1 MAWTKAQ
8 QKVIDTRNKDLL
20 VSAAAGSGKTAVL
33 VERIIS
39 MISEG
44 DKPIDI
50 DRLLVVTFTNAAAA
64 EMRDRIGLAIEK
76 KLLEEPDNAHLQKQV
91 SLLQSAHITTIHSFC
106 LNVIRNYFHRID
118 LDPSFKVA
126 DESEITLM
134 KSDVVSGVLEEWYE
148 EERPDF
154 HKFIESY
161 SYSKS
166 DDPIEELI
174 LKMYSFAMSA
184 PWPEKWIK
192 EAGDSFNIN
201 SIEAMNNTKWMDD
214 LLHYVK
220 TVIGDLIVKNKMA
233 IDLCNGPAGPTAY
246 LTALVSDRELLE
258 NINKASTYEEFYQE
272 LSNISYGRLS
282 NKREEGV
289 DPDIKDRVKAL
300 RDEIKKAIK
309 DLVNQ
314 FFYQAPEEMVT
325 DIGAVADV
333 MEVLLELTSDF
344 MKGFADKKEEKN
356 IIDFND
362 IEHFALRILVENN
375 EGTIVPTE
383 AALELSEQFVEIL
396 IDEYQDSNLVQET
409 ILKSISRER
418 NGHPNR
424 FMVGDVKQSIYK
436 FRLAMPELF
445 MEKYKSYSKE
455 DYLENGDE
463 NLYQRIDLDKNFRSR
478 KIVLD
483 YVNIIFEQIMQES
496 VGGVAYDEKAALSY
510 GELYDKYD
518 KGLSADEVISDKVE
532 LLLVTDEV
540 NKDMKENAGVK
551 TSVASEFSQVED
563 DEEPIEEDEDEIIY
577 SKKEME
583 ALVIARRIKELVN
596 TDTGIS
602 VYDKK
607 LKKYRMASYKDIV
620 ILLRSMTGW
629 SEIFVNTLIREGI
642 SAYADTGTGYFQTVE
657 IMNIL
662 NYLRIIDNP
671 RQDIPLVGVLYSPI
685 VGMTTRQLSKIR
697 AFDKNS
703 NMYTAIMSYSTD
715 GDDDEIKKIL
725 TNFIEQLNEFRSMVN
740 HTPIHE
746 LLSQVLNQTGYS
758 YYVSAMPG
766 GERRKANIDM
776 LVSKAVQFE
785 KGSYRGLFHFIR
797 YIEKLH
803 KYEVDFGEASTSGDQ
818 DDIVRIMSIH
828 KSKGLEFPIVFV
840 SGMSKQFNMQ
850 DVRSK
855 IILHNELGVG
865 PDYIDVESR
874 TKVATLLKKFIQKKV
889 QVENLG
895 EELRVLYVA
904 LTRAREKLIMTG
916 YLKSTESIPSADQS
930 LHVIKKGFSFFEL
943 VSAKSYLDLV
953 LPAMLNSIES
963 KEDNNMDPNVIM
975 DNNMKI
981 EVVNKESIISE
992 EVNKQVF
999 IIKDREMLETIKPG
1013 QVYDQELNDE
1023 IHRRLEYLYPYEN
1036 ESNLRV
1042 KMSVSELK
1050 KMGQFIDHED
1060 DSLILY
1066 PDTEETGYI
1075 SNHDQTNVTEQ
1086 DVEEDKKDSII
1097 SDITPTVPNFIS
1109 KKETDISGADKG
1121 TLYHKVLKLLDLSK
1135 ISNKEDVNK
1144 QISDM
1149 VSEHKLEESQIK
1161 LLNLRY
1167 IYNFINSNTAKRM
1180 VKAQLE
1186 DRIYKEQQF
1195 VIGIKA
1201 KEAGYD
1207 VDSDELVLIQGI
1219 IDAFFEED
1227 NQLVLVDYKSDWV
1240 SDEQT
1245 LIDRYRVQLN
1255 YYQKA
1260 LEQMFKK
1267 EVKEKVIYSLTLGKE
1282 IYL

>member
-1 MAWTKAQ
+1 MGWTKAQ

-39 MISEG
+39 MVSEG
-44 DKPIDI
+44 DNPIDI

-64 EMRDRIGLAIEK
+64 EMRDRIGIAIEK
-76 KLLEEPDNAHLQKQV
+76 KLLQEPDNAHLQKQV
-91 SLLQSAHITTIHSFC
+91 SLLQSAHITTIHRFC

-118 LDPSFKVA
+118 LDPSFKIA

-134 KSDVVSGVLEEWYE
+134 KSDVVSDVLEAWYE

-154 HKFIESY
+154 QKFIESY

-166 DDPIEELI
+166 DGPIEDLI
-174 LKMYSFAMSA
+174 IKMYSFSMSA
-184 PWPEKWIK
+184 PWPEKWIEQAG
-192 EAGDSFNIN
+192 EAFNMA
-201 SIEAMNNTKWMDD
+201 SIDAMNNTKWMGD

-220 TVIGDLIVKNKMA
+220 MVIGDLIVKNGMA
-233 IDLCNGPAGPTAY
+233 IDLCNGRGGPTAY
-246 LTALVSDRELLE
+246 LPALISDRDLLVVVSR
-258 NINKASTYEEFYQE
+258 ASTYEEFYQV
-272 LSNISYGRLS
+272 LGDINYARLS
-282 NKREEGV
+282 SKREEGV
-289 DPDIKDRVKAL
+289 DPNVKEQVKAL

-309 DLVNQ
+309 DLLSQ
-314 FFYQAPEEMVT
+314 FFYQTPEEMVT
-325 DIGAVADV
+325 DIKVVGDV
-333 MEVLLELTSDF
+333 MEVLFELTRDF
-344 MKGFADKKEEKN
+344 MKKFANKKEEKN

-362 IEHFALRILVENN
+362 IEHFALRILVEVA
-375 EGTIVPTE
+375 EGTIVPS
-383 AALELSEQFVEIL
+383 AAATELSEQFEEIL

-418 NGHPNR
+418 KGMPNR

-445 MEKYKSYSKE
+445 MEKYKSYSSE
-455 DYLENGDE
+455 DTLENGEE

-483 YVNIIFEQIMQES
+483 YVNIIFQQIMQQT

-510 GELYDKYD
+510 GELYDDYD
-518 KGLSADEVISDKVE
+518 KNLSVEEAISDTVE
-532 LLLVTDEV
+532 LILVTDE
-540 NKDMKENAGVK
+540 NREDNPNYIDREARD
-551 TSVASEFSQVED
+551 VED
-563 DEEPIEEDEDEIIY
+563 MDDNSEVSEDEIMY
-577 SKKEME
+577 TKKEME
-583 ALVIARRIKELVN
+583 ALAIAGRIKKLV
-596 TDTGIS
+596 DPETGIS

-607 LKKYRMASYKDIV
+607 LKKYRLASYKDIV

-629 SEIFVNTLIREGI
+629 SEIFVNTLVGEGI

-685 VGMTTRQLSKIR
+685 VGMTTTQLGKIR
-697 AFDKNS
+697 GFDKNS
-703 NMYTAIMSYSTD
+703 NMYTAVMSYTTD
-715 GDDDEIKKIL
+715 GDDESIKTVL
-725 TNFIEQLNEFRSMVN
+725 VDFIDQLNNFRGRVN
-740 HTPIHE
+740 HSPIHE
-746 LLSQVLNQTGYS
+746 LLSEVLNQTGYS
-758 YYVSAMPG
+758 YYVSTMAG

-776 LVSKAVQFE
+776 LVAKAVQFE
-785 KGSYRGLFHFIR
+785 KGSYSGLFHFIR

-803 KYEVDFGEASTSGDQ
+803 KYEVDFGEASTSGEQ
-818 DDIVRIMSIH
+818 DDTVRIMSIH

-850 DVRSK
+850 DTRSN

-865 PDYIDVESR
+865 PEYIDVENR
-874 TKVATLLKKFIQKKV
+874 TKIATLLKKVIQKKV
-889 QVENLG
+889 QIENLG

-904 LTRAREKLIMTG
+904 MTRAKEKLIMTG
-916 YLKSTESIPSADQS
+916 YIKSTENSLPVAQS
-930 LHVIKKGFSFFEL
+930 LQVTKKEFTFFEL
-943 VSAKSYLDLV
+943 ISAKSYLDLV
-953 LPAMLNSIES
+953 LPAMLNHISVN
-963 KEDNNMDPNVIM
+963 EDNKTDANIIR
-975 DNNMKI
+975 DNFMKI
-981 EVVNKESIISE
+981 EIVNKESLVSE
-992 EVNKQVF
+992 EINKQVF
-999 IIKDREMLETIKPG
+999 INKDRKRLESIKQG
-1013 QVYDQELNDE
+1013 TVYDQDLKDE
-1023 IHRRLEYLYPYEN
+1023 IDRQLEFIYPYEN

-1050 KMGQFIDHED
+1050 RIGQFIDQED

-1066 PDTEETGYI
+1066 PETEQVHLDEHE
-1075 SNHDQTNVTEQ
+1075 HDQEQ
-1086 DVEEDKKDSII
+1086 DKEDGLI
-1097 SDITPTVPNFIS
+1097 SEIAPTVPNFIS

-1135 ISNKEDVNK
+1135 AYTKEDVSK
-1144 QISDM
+1144 QISIM
-1149 VSEHKLEESQIK
+1149 VSQNKIEEAQVS
-1161 LLNLRY
+1161 LLNLGY
-1167 IYNFINSNTAKRM
+1167 IYNFVNSNTAKRM
-1180 VKAQLE
+1180 EKAQHNNRL
-1186 DRIYKEQQF
+1186 YKEQQF

-1201 KEAGYD
+1201 NEVGYD

-1227 NQLVLVDYKSDWV
+1227 NKLVLVDYKSDWV

-1245 LIDRYRVQLN
+1245 LIERYKVQLD

-1260 LEQMFKK
+1260 LEQIFRK
-1267 EVKEKVIYSLTLGKE
+1267 EVKERIIYSLTLGKE